1 MSRRRGRR
9 GPPRPTSGGPSVQHG
24 PAPASRVRGRTTINT
39 RSLEATRS
47 VTNPSRN
54 PPPESVEA
62 QALKSLRAGAYE
74 SVASLLIA
82 LLIIVGLAVGSLFVI
97 WLTNRLMFT
106 QKTVPVELVDYAGRG
121 DHAAG
126 FARDLEPPGPEELE
140 EEMYEPQLEATLESV
155 TDVVTTQ
162 SAALDAIAAEAVAT
176 TKGGGLGDSRGP
188 GPEGEGRSDIIPPW
202 ERWEIRYTTSG
213 LDPYARQ
220 LDFFKI
226 ELAAVGGAPL
236 VDYAFNLA
244 KTKADHRTGKPQD
257 EKRMYMT
264 WKNADG
270 PLAGFD
276 RRLLARAGINAQRR
290 LVLQFYPRETELKLL
305 RLEAEHAKGRDAREF
320 LKTIFG
326 VRAAANGYEFYVIDQ
341 SFRPPPTI

>member
-1 MSRRRGRR
+1 MN
-9 GPPRPTSGGPSVQHG
+9 
-24 PAPASRVRGRTTINT
+24 TT
-39 RSLEATRS
+39 
-47 VTNPSRN
+47 
-54 PPPESVEA
+54 PESLKSLSVET
-62 QALKSLRAGAYE
+62 QALKTLRSDRYDA
-74 SVASLLIA
+74 VASLLIS
-82 LLIIVGLAVGSLFVI
+82 LLIVVGICVCSLFLI
-97 WLTNRLMFT
+97 WLTSRLIFS
-106 QKTVPVELVDYAGRG
+106 QRTVPVELVEYAGRG

-126 FARDLEPPGPEELE
+126 FARDMEPPGPEELE
-140 EEMYEPQLEATLESV
+140 EEMYEPQMEATLEAV

-162 SAALDAIAAEAVAT
+162 TAALDAIATAAEVTA
-176 TKGGGLGDSRGP
+176 KGGGGMGDSRGP

-226 ELAAVGGAPL
+226 ELAAVGGTPL

-244 KTKADHRTGKPQD
+244 KAKPDRRTGKPED

-264 WKNADG
+264 WQNTGG
-270 PLAGFD
+270 PLAAFD
-276 RRLLARAGINAQRR
+276 RQLMAKAGVNTQRR

-305 RLEAEHAKGRDAREF
+305 RLEAENARGRDAREF

-326 VRAAANGYEFYVIDQ
+326 VRAAGGGYEFFVIDQ
-341 SFRPPPTI
+341 FFRPPPLM

>member
-1 MSRRRGRR
+1 MNGTSES
-9 GPPRPTSGGPSVQHG
+9 PTRESGEIRATKTLRTDAYDSV
-24 PAPASRVRGRTTINT
+24 S
-39 RSLEATRS
+39 
-47 VTNPSRN
+47 
-54 PPPESVEA
+54 
-62 QALKSLRAGAYE
+62 
-74 SVASLLIA
+74 SLLIA
-82 LLIIVGLAVGSLFVI
+82 LLIMVGVCVGAMFVI
-97 WLTNRLMFT
+97 WLTSRLMFT
-106 QKTVPVELVDYAGRG
+106 YRTVPVELVEYAGRG

-126 FARDLEPPGPEELE
+126 FARDMEPPGPEELE
-140 EEMYEPQLEATLESV
+140 EEMYEPQMEATLEAV

-162 SAALDAIAAEAVAT
+162 ASALDAIATAAEVTA
-176 TKGGGLGDSRGP
+176 KGGGGLGDSRGP

-226 ELAAVGGAPL
+226 ELAAAGGTPL

-244 KTKADHRTGKPQD
+244 KAKPDRRTGKPED

-264 WKNADG
+264 WQNSSG
-270 PLAGFD
+270 PLAAFD
-276 RRLLARAGINAQRR
+276 RQLLAKAGVNTQRR

-305 RLEAEHAKGRDAREF
+305 RLEAENARGRDAREF

-326 VRAAANGYEFYVIDQ
+326 VRSAGSGYEFFVIDQ
-341 SFRPPPTI
+341 FFRPPPLM

>member
-1 MSRRRGRR
+1 MSTKTET
-9 GPPRPTSGGPSVQHG
+9 PQH
-24 PAPASRVRGRTTINT
+24 
-39 RSLEATRS
+39 
-47 VTNPSRN
+47 
-54 PPPESVEA
+54 ESAEA
-62 QALKSLRAGAYE
+62 QALKTMRTGAYD

-82 LLIIVGLAVGSLFVI
+82 LLMMVGIVVGSLFII

-106 QKTVPVELVDYAGRG
+106 QKTVPVELVEFAGRG

-140 EEMYEPQLEATLESV
+140 EEMYEPQVEATLEAV

-162 SAALDAIAAEAVAT
+162 TAALDAIATAAEATV
-176 TKGGGLGDSRGP
+176 KGGGGMGDSRGP

-220 LDFFKI
+220 LDYFKI
-226 ELAAVGGAPL
+226 ELAAAGGTPL

-244 KTKADHRTGKPQD
+244 KAKPDRRTGKPED
-257 EKRMYMT
+257 EKRMYMSWQNT
-264 WKNADG
+264 GG
-270 PLAGFD
+270 PLAAFD
-276 RRLLARAGINAQRR
+276 RALLGRAGIGTQRR
-290 LVLQFYPRETELKLL
+290 MVLQFYPKETEMKLL
-305 RLEAEHAKGRDAREF
+305 RLEAENAKGRDARAF

-326 VRAAANGYEFYVIDQ
+326 VRPAGSGYEFFVIDQ
-341 SFRPPPTI
+341 FFRPPPTI